1 MILELSN
8 YLKEVIYKGIN
19 LLIDELNFK
28 IPSNIVL
35 NEQIRLVAPKRREY
49 GDLST
54 NIIIKLER
62 WLKLEC
68 NADEFELKKEKLS
81 ADFLSEKLIEKIVAI
96 IINDFKQGEDS
107 DIYLFK
113 GTSNSNNTEVRFKIE
128 NRSRGFINF
137 YIVSDVYNKKIVED
151 LIITKNDIQFFPV
164 RTIGYC
170 YSCWTEKFGVPRQSV
185 LVPSSRGVIQLLPE
199 FNSDFIFGLDEF
211 SHLWIIFIFDDVPQ
225 DITINSKIRPPG
237 MNGKSTGVYS
247 TRTPHRVNRI
257 GISNVKIESISGN
270 RIFISG
276 IDLLNGT
283 PIIDIKPYHIC
294 DIIDKEELLCPRWV
308 VDNIE
313 GQFKVSIPNEIL
325 NKLDKITEK
334 NGLLSQEKIN
344 MHEKKLNELRSFGGK
359 WPFIFFKSRIEFLET
374 VTQSLS
380 YDVRCRQRKINEYG
394 GIYQIRI
401 DSFEIHYKIDEESNK
416 VELTDLDLIVA

>member
-1 MILELSN
+1 
-8 YLKEVIYKGIN
+8 
-19 LLIDELNFK
+19 ELNFK

-380 YDVRCRQRKINEYG
+380 YDVRCRQRKINEVS
-394 GIYQIRI
+394 IFALKIIR
-401 DSFEIHYKIDEESNK
+401 
-416 VELTDLDLIVA
+416 